1 MHIHPHHHGDRH
13 PPHHRHRDAF
23 ADFDAP
29 VDVFVDDNLAPD
41 ERFGKAERDHR
52 CGGRHG
58 NRERLMAPRGPF
70 GGPSGHGDRGP
81 HDHGPFGRPGRP
93 GRGGRFFENGMLRL
107 VILALVAEA
116 PRHGYEVIK
125 EIEERTGGAYSPSP
139 GVVYPTLTLLEET
152 GEIEAAASEGNKRL
166 YSITDKGRQ
175 TVEDNRAAI
184 DAVLKRFAD
193 ATRAPNRNP
202 RLIRAIE
209 NLRLSLR
216 LKGEAGELD
225 AERMSRLIDLLD
237 ATARQIDEI

>member
-1 MHIHPHHHGDRH
+1 MRSDKYVHGRGHGCDESHGRRGFGGFGFGRGMRGGGFGPGWGARH
-13 PPHHRHRDAF
+13 EGRGHGRR
-23 ADFDAP
+23 
-29 VDVFVDDNLAPD
+29 
-41 ERFGKAERDHR
+41 G
-52 CGGRHG
+52 GGR
-58 NRERLMAPRGPF
+58 LF
-70 GGPSGHGDRGP
+70 
-81 HDHGPFGRPGRP
+81 DHGT
-93 GRGGRFFENGMLRL
+93 LRWVL
-107 VILALVAEA
+107 LSLIADK
-116 PRHGYEVIK
+116 PSHGYELIK
-125 EIEERTGGAYSPSP
+125 AVETKLGGAYSPSP
-139 GVVYPTLTLLEET
+139 GVIYPTLTLLEET
-152 GEIEAAASEGNKRL
+152 GEIEAAAFEGNKRL

>member
-29 VDVFVDDNLAPD
+29 VDVFADDNLAPD
-41 ERFGKAERDHR
+41 ERFGEAGRDHR

-58 NRERLMAPRGPF
+58 NRERLMAPRAPF

-139 GVVYPTLTLLEET
+139 GVIYPSLTLLEEM
-152 GEIEAAASEGNKRL
+152 GALESEAQGGKKL
-166 YSITDKGRQ
+166 YSITEAGRALLDENAEVLRGAEATMDKFAARALRPAAIHDAIGRLRHAVHARLTGETALTEAQ
-175 TVEDNRAAI
+175 VEAIAAAIAAAADTVEKA
-184 DAVLKRFAD
+184 
-193 ATRAPNRNP
+193 
-202 RLIRAIE
+202 
-209 NLRLSLR
+209 
-216 LKGEAGELD
+216 
-225 AERMSRLIDLLD
+225 
-237 ATARQIDEI
+237 